1 VTLLLLALGLALGAP
16 EPAEDAEAGEEIVVY
31 GELRVKE
38 ARAKVVADLEA
49 LGFTRVKDKDGKLVM
64 RHAQNWK
71 GKVVFHDDGRLQFKR
86 QPPEAAMPDTFFKRA
101 SPLVGWVPCVVVP
114 TACVKVGG
122 WVVSERKLGA
132 VHRDARAAVDPS
144 LQDLS
149 ERQADL
155 AIDRKL
161 DDLDARLAACWERG
175 VPLDGD
181 ASQILST
188 PAERRLHLLRFW
200 QTRTDTVWGDR
211 MRDPVE
217 GFLRNV
223 VQESEHPV
231 TAEELVRVNAD
242 REGLRQ
248 LELPVAPPPTK

>member
-1 VTLLLLALGLALGAP
+1 MIPLGLVLCTALGAP
-16 EPAEDAEAGEEIVVY
+16 AAEPEPESGEEIIVY
-31 GELRVKE
+31 GELRVEE

-49 LGFTRVKDKDGKLVM
+49 LGFTRVKEKDGRLVL

-71 GKVVFHDDGRLQFKR
+71 GKVIFHDDGRLQFRR
-86 QPPEAAMPDTFFKRA
+86 QAPEPTMPDTFFKRA

-132 VHRDARAAVDPS
+132 IHRDARAAVDPS
-144 LQDLS
+144 LEELS

-161 DDLDARLAACWERG
+161 DDLDGRLTACWEDG
-175 VPLDGD
+175 VPLEGD
-181 ASQILST
+181 PTQLLST
-188 PAERRLHLLRFW
+188 PEERRAHLLDYWR
-200 QTRTDTVWGDR
+200 TRTDTVWGDR
-211 MRDPVE
+211 VRAPVE

-223 VQESEHPV
+223 VQDSDHPV
-231 TAEELVRVNAD
+231 TADELARTNHG

-248 LELPVAPPPTK
+248 LELPAP